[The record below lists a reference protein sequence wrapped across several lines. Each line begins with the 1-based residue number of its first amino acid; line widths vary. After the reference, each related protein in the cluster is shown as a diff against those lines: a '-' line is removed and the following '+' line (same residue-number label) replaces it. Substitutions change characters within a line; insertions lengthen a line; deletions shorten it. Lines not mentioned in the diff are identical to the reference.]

1 MTHQIESP
9 CTGICQLADNDVC
22 KGCFR
27 TIDEI
32 MTWPG
37 ADGVRRLQILQLS
50 SERKAEAKFALPNR

>member
-27 TIDEI
+27 TMAEI
-32 MTWPG
+32 MAWPG
-37 ADGVRRLQILQLS
+37 ADGSRRLQILQLS
-50 SERKAEAKFALPNR
+50 RQRKAEAKLTGSSR